1 MANVL
6 ATFAQFERRLIG
18 QRTREALQAKKA
30 QGVQLG
36 RPRQLPGKVRQRI
49 SVTVAGA
56 ENARRGVDTLV
67 RGSLGWAATPVRGDV
82 RLGELS
88 GPGERNCR

>member
-18 QRTREALQAKKA
+18 QRTREALAQKKA

-36 RPRQLPGKVRQRI
+36 RPRELPAKVRSRI
-49 SVTVAGA
+49 RRRRKAGKSLAAIAEELNRDGVPTAHGGARWYPSTVRAVLVT
-56 ENARRGVDTLV
+56 
-67 RGSLGWAATPVRGDV
+67 GD
-82 RLGELS
+82 
-88 GPGERNCR
+88 